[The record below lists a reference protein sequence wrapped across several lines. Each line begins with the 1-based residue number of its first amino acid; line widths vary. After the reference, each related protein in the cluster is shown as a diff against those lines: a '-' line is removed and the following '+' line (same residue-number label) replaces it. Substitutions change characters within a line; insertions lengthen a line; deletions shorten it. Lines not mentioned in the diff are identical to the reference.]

1 MNELT
6 PEQKALTAQWAA
18 VHAGAAQA
26 LDWIEQTRP
35 TAPGL
40 DSEADD
46 LSYELH
52 RVRNEAVSYEH
63 AASRPMTVGFF
74 GISQAGKSYLISAL
88 AAGQNERLETMLG
101 GQRVDFMDQVNPVGL
116 GKEATGVVTR
126 FSRRAK
132 PAPVDQFPVELKLFR
147 ELDLVKIL
155 GNTWFKDFDQT
166 RVSYRITE
174 EEIQA
179 ALKPFEGRENGPL
192 QPGFNAD
199 DVVSTWDYFR
209 NSFANTVILLEHSYW
224 PRALKLAPRLNV
236 RERGELFSVLWGKEQ
251 ALTDVYVSLATSL
264 HQLGLPTTVYAPLDA
279 LFELDEKGRETQ
291 NNSIMSVDIL
301 ARFGT
306 DKDKPMDVLPVVGEQ
321 LQTARSIMRSHLGAL
336 SAEMTFRL
344 VEPPKNPIVNEV
356 DLLDFPGYR
365 GRFALSEITSIN
377 DPAIRPGDNP
387 VAQLILRGK
396 VTYLFERYTDN
407 HEMHAL
413 VLCTNVNKSIEINDI
428 GPVLTRWI
436 ENTQGATP
444 AQRGTRDSG
453 LIWAMTMCDTRIGQM
468 LDKSEGAWIQAWSG
482 MMSMTMLDRFSTY
495 SWLNNWG
502 NGVAFNN
509 AYMVRKPHMKI
520 ECLSYDANK
529 FETGI
534 LPEYQE
540 CLDNIGNS
548 LLEVPDVCR
557 HYSDP
562 MAAWKAVLQI
572 DGGMSR
578 VSTGITAVA
587 SLDFKLGRIR
597 ERLEELVTS
606 LTSKGLAEWHTV
618 GGDGAIDA
626 KRAQAQMIYA
636 GLRLRAQ
643 KLGEFISHL
652 QLPVATV
659 RDLYLSGEFETS
671 EPTDDEQASAA
682 SAPPVNSGWLVDD
695 GYDDEPVSGKSTK
708 ADAPATNPKG
718 PQNSAQRFARAT
730 FNAWISHLRHLSGQ
744 QGLLDLLGI
753 DRKLMDAVVAEVI
766 VGAHREKVLE
776 QLTVAVATESNA
788 RRERQAERQVL
799 QVQLVLRDF
808 VSWFGYFTRPLAER
822 PASRA
827 RHGNPLFSFYPKLN
841 SVPVSLD
848 PEAVPEHYLPNLPK
862 EVGMPAMTFLT
873 DWMSALAALTEANA
887 GHGAGSEITPEQNER
902 LGHVLQAYK
911 AI

>member
-6 PEQKALTAQWAA
+6 PEQKALSEQWAA

-40 DSEADD
+40 DSAGEDRSTGA
-46 LSYELH
+46 
-52 RVRNEAVSYEH
+52 RRGRNEAASGEP
-63 AASRPMTVGFF
+63 AASRPRAVGFS
-74 GISQAGKSYLISAL
+74 GIAQAGKSYLISAL
-88 AAGQNERLETMLG
+88 AAGQNERLETLLG

-166 RVSYRITE
+166 RVTYRITE
-174 EEIQA
+174 DAIQA
-179 ALKPFEGRENGPL
+179 VLKPFEGRESGPL

-209 NSFANTVILLEHSYW
+209 NSFANSVVLLEHSFW

-264 HQLGLPTTVYAPLDA
+264 HQLGLPTTVYAPMDA

-365 GRFALSEITSIN
+365 GRFALSEITNIN
-377 DPAIRPGDNP
+377 DPTIRPGDNP

-520 ECLSYDANK
+520 ECLSYDENK

-540 CLDNIGNS
+540 CLNNIGNS

-562 MAAWKAVLQI
+562 
-572 DGGMSR
+572 
-578 VSTGITAVA
+578 
-587 SLDFKLGRIR
+587 
-597 ERLEELVTS
+597 
-606 LTSKGLAEWHTV
+606 
-618 GGDGAIDA
+618 
-626 KRAQAQMIYA
+626 
-636 GLRLRAQ
+636 
-643 KLGEFISHL
+643 
-652 QLPVATV
+652 
-659 RDLYLSGEFETS
+659 
-671 EPTDDEQASAA
+671 
-682 SAPPVNSGWLVDD
+682 
-695 GYDDEPVSGKSTK
+695 
-708 ADAPATNPKG
+708 
-718 PQNSAQRFARAT
+718 
-730 FNAWISHLRHLSGQ
+730 
-744 QGLLDLLGI
+744 
-753 DRKLMDAVVAEVI
+753 
-766 VGAHREKVLE
+766 
-776 QLTVAVATESNA
+776 
-788 RRERQAERQVL
+788 
-799 QVQLVLRDF
+799 
-808 VSWFGYFTRPLAER
+808 
-822 PASRA
+822 
-827 RHGNPLFSFYPKLN
+827 
-841 SVPVSLD
+841 
-848 PEAVPEHYLPNLPK
+848 
-862 EVGMPAMTFLT
+862 
-873 DWMSALAALTEANA
+873 
-887 GHGAGSEITPEQNER
+887 
-902 LGHVLQAYK
+902 
-911 AI
+911 

>member
-6 PEQKALTAQWAA
+6 PEQKALSEQWAA

-88 AAGQNERLETMLG
+88 AAGQNERLETLLG

-166 RVSYRITE
+166 RVTYRITE
-174 EEIQA
+174 DAIQA
-179 ALKPFEGRENGPL
+179 VLKPFEGRESGPL

-209 NSFANTVILLEHSYW
+209 NSFANSVVLLEHSFW

-264 HQLGLPTTVYAPLDA
+264 HQLGLPTTVYAPMDA

-365 GRFALSEITSIN
+365 GRFALSEITNIN
-377 DPAIRPGDNP
+377 DPTIRPGDNP

-482 MMSMTMLDRFSTY
+482 MISTY

-520 ECLSYDANK
+520 ECLSYDENK

-540 CLDNIGNS
+540 CLNNIGNS

-562 MAAWKAVLQI
+562 LAAWKAVLQI

-578 VSTGITAVA
+578 VSTGISAVA

-597 ERLEELVTS
+597 ERLEELVTT
-606 LTSKGLAEWHTV
+606 LTEKGLAEWYTV
-618 GGDGAIDA
+618 GGDGAIDV
-626 KRAQAQMIYA
+626 KRAQAQMIYS
-636 GLRLRAQ
+636 GLRVRAQ
-643 KLGEFISHL
+643 TLGELISHL
-652 QLPVATV
+652 QLPVSTV
-659 RDLYLSGEFETS
+659 RDLYLSGEFEAS
-671 EPTDDEQASAA
+671 EPTDDAESSAA
-682 SAPPVNSGWLVDD
+682 AAPVINSGWLVDD
-695 GYDDEPVSGKSTK
+695 GYDDEPVSGKPTK
-708 ADAPATNPKG
+708 ADAPATKPQG
-718 PQNSAQRFARAT
+718 PQNSGQRFARAT

-744 QGLLDLLGI
+744 QGLLNLLGI
-753 DRKLMDAVVAEVI
+753 DKKLMDAVVAEVI

-776 QLTVAVATESNA
+776 QLTLAVAKCAESNA

-808 VSWFGYFTRPLAER
+808 VSWFGYFTRPVTER

-827 RHGNPLFSFYPKLN
+827 RHGNPLFSFYPTLN
-841 SVPVSLD
+841 KVPVLVD
-848 PEAVPEHYLPNLPK
+848 PESAPEHYLPTLPK
-862 EVGMPAMTFLT
+862 EVGMPAMTYLT
-873 DWMSALAALTEANA
+873 DWMSALAALTQDNA